1 MKDDEEQPRCRTIKF
16 LHGVNSPMFNLSE
29 ESDGTV
35 RLFDLLDLLLDTDD
49 KTFFIDEF
57 DRSLHPAL
65 SHELIK
71 MFLENTKHK
80 NTQLIVTTHDTELM
94 NLDLLRR
101 DEIWFAGKMQ
111 DNTTNLYSMEEFKTR
126 FDKDI
131 RRAYLDG
138 TYGAIPKFE

>member
-1 MKDDEEQPRCRTIKF
+1 
-16 LHGVNSPMFNLSE
+16 
-29 ESDGTV
+29 
-35 RLFDLLDLLLDTDD
+35 
-49 KTFFIDEF
+49 
-57 DRSLHPAL
+57 
-65 SHELIK
+65 